1 MSRYFIPESAIDSL
15 ETKLA
20 TIRRKCAKYGC
31 EFSYSRIGET
41 FKKVDIYDEE
51 GRWTKVTIKAIEV
64 EVSGTAIAESGWR
77 LAGKIEHLETGNVIH
92 SFGDATIPDWYRSA
106 SPRCE
111 HCNSDRHR
119 KETYV
124 LYHAENNSWKQ
135 VGSSC
140 LKDFTGYVSAEM
152 AAAIASVYTLLERVA
167 EDRIHIERS
176 PKYFEI
182 ESVMCYAIECVK
194 HWGYHKAEEGHA
206 ATRNQVIDLMH
217 KHMKLPASIG
227 SVTFDP
233 MSTTNLQTFKDMRSR
248 LLALNANDDYT
259 NNLQVFLKAENVPA
273 NGLGIVVSAV
283 PYYNNLIAREAEQN
297 KLAEASNSEFIGTVG
312 HRITVDIATVKLLNI
327 YDGYYGSTRRY
338 QIIDVHGNVLMWDAS
353 NSIWDTVCVEDS
365 PNGDVV
371 EGLPLQL
378 IGTIKKH
385 DEFRGIKQTWLTRCR
400 VTERTDNVLHRAV
413 WDTQLGVGTVINPR
427 ELYQQLS
434 SWTPKSTK
442 ASDEIM
448 MAIESLDR
456 YADA

>member
-31 EFSYSRIGET
+31 EFYYSRIGET
-41 FKKVDIYDEE
+41 FKKVDIHDEE

-92 SFGDATIPDWYRSA
+92 SFSDVVIPDWYRSA

-259 NNLQVFLKAENVPA
+259 NNLQVFLKTENVPA

-297 KLAEASNSEFIGTVG
+297 KLAEAANSEFIGTVG

-413 WDTQLGVGTVINPR
+413 WDNQLGVGTVINPR

>member
-1 MSRYFIPESAIDSL
+1 MSRYLIPESAIDSL
-15 ETKLA
+15 EIKLA

-41 FKKVDIYDEE
+41 FKKVDIYGEE

-92 SFGDATIPDWYRSA
+92 SFSNVAIPDRYRSV

-259 NNLQVFLKAENVPA
+259 NNLQVFLKAEDVPE

-312 HRITVDIATVKLLNI
+312 HRITVDIATVKLINI

-365 PNGDVV
+365 PDGDVV

-427 ELYQQLS
+427 DLYQQLS

-442 ASDEIM
+442 ARDEIM
-448 MAIESLDR
+448 TAIESIDR